1 MPSVRSI
8 AAGMTPST
16 QFVNDSRGTGL
27 SLHPRNQSHYID
39 VLAPNTDGYMQGAM
53 QAYNNAKKRYPNAR
67 NPNPAFKLESNKEI
81 FTKELIA
88 SGNSHLSSI
97 KSDNPLTQLNE
108 FEKARGYE
116 IK

>member
-1 MPSVRSI
+1 MPSVRSM

-16 QFVNDSRGTGL
+16 QFVNDSRGTGMGL
-27 SLHPRNQSHYID
+27 QPRNQSHYID

-67 NPNPAFKLESNKEI
+67 NPNPAFKLENKEI
-81 FTKELIA
+81 LTKELIA